1 MLFYVLKIN
10 RVYIVKFQVFIC
22 LLALFAYANAGFLKF
37 GGSGGGSSGGGG
49 SSINLG
55 SLLQSKLGGF
65 GGGGGG
71 SSGGESVVKVISKL
85 FLFLFSFQSAI
96 E

>member
-1 MLFYVLKIN
+1 MLKIN
-10 RVYIVKFQVFIC
+10 RVHIVKFQVFIC

-37 GGSGGGSSGGGG
+37 GGGGGSGGGSSGG

-85 FLFLFSFQSAI
+85 FLFLFQSAI